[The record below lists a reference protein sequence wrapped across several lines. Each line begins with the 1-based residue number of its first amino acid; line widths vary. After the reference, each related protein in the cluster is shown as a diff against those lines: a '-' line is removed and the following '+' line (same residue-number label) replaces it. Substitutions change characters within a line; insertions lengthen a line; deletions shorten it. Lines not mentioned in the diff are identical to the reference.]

1 MAVSTRH
8 LLDSLK
14 PIVTFRKF
22 DPSNVTF
29 ANGPQVTR
37 GLFICLFIYLFIY
50 FFIYLIYL
58 FFYLGNNSWTLLPGS
73 I

>member
-14 PIVTFRKF
+14 PIVTFQKF
-22 DPSNVTF
+22 DPSNITF
-29 ANGPQVTR
+29 ANGPQVRR

-50 FFIYLIYL
+50 FFIWATT
-58 FFYLGNNSWTLLPGS
+58 LGLCCRDQSDFKRR
-73 I
+73 